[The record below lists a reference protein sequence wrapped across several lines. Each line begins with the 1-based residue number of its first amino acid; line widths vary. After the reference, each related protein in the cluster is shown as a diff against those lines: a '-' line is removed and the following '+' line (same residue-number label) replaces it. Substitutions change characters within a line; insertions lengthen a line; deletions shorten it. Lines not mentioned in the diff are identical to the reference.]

1 MGTSEQGPSK
11 SPHTSPAGA
20 NRRGLNDVHV
30 DADAN
35 AADSSQDGTY
45 VDDDAL
51 ASSRPPRIHLRE
63 CDDDDELQRGRLS
76 FRRTLHDRTVDPIE
90 WLEDL
95 PFEEGGSSR
104 ESPRYSR
111 PTMVRVPQPRSM
123 SMVAW
128 ALGRHFVE
136 FARKSYGE
144 LRDYAAQTFIGDE
157 RHPLPEPK
165 REKRCASEPILCR
178 RATDTSEDE
187 LQESS
192 TADKQ
197 VQLTGAESM
206 EKEKAEWTSDG
217 EIGAETPAD
226 GVVA

>member
-20 NRRGLNDVHV
+20 NLRGLNDVHV

-63 CDDDDELQRGRLS
+63 CDDDDELQR
-76 FRRTLHDRTVDPIE
+76 
-90 WLEDL
+90 
-95 PFEEGGSSR
+95 
-104 ESPRYSR
+104 
-111 PTMVRVPQPRSM
+111 
-123 SMVAW
+123 
-128 ALGRHFVE
+128 
-136 FARKSYGE
+136 
-144 LRDYAAQTFIGDE
+144 AAQTFIGDE

-178 RATDTSEDE
+178 RATETSEDE

-217 EIGAETPAD
+217 EIGAETSAD